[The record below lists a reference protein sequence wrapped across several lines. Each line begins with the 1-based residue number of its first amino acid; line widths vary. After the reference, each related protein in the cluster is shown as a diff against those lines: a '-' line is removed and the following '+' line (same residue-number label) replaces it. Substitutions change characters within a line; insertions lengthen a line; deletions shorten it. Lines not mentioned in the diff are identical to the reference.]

1 MEYLYVK
8 ELSVLSL
15 CKADL
20 SSHRLH
26 IVVYF
31 LHQHAGVLC
40 NYFMGKLLKQAILV
54 FF

>member
-1 MEYLYVK
+1 MK
-8 ELSVLSL
+8 EVSVLSL

-20 SSHRLH
+20 SLHRLH

-31 LHQHAGVLC
+31 LHRHAGILC
-40 NYFMGKLLKQAILV
+40 NYFMGKLLNQAILV